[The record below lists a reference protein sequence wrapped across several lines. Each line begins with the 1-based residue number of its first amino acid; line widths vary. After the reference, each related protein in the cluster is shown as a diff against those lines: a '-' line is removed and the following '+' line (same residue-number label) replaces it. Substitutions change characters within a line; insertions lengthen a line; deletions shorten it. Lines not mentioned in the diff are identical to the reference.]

1 MYYLHTQH
9 AHLQQSR
16 ELILVGLE
24 IPHLLLKRRHVAFG
38 QRNALGRHCSRRL
51 TITLPQSIYHQ
62 LVERSDWEGRSMSN
76 LAAYL
81 LETSLDEG

>member
-1 MYYLHTQH
+1 MTAYPSSN
-9 AHLQQSR
+9 A
-16 ELILVGLE
+16 
-24 IPHLLLKRRHVAFG
+24 PAF
-38 QRNALGRHCSRRL
+38 RYPRRL

-81 LETSLDEG
+81 LETSLDDDG